1 MKIIYCDMVAD
12 LFHYGHVNFL
22 KQCHKLGDCL
32 IVGIHSDKDVE
43 SYKRKPILSFEE
55 RIKVVQACKYVD
67 KVVKG
72 PLILTTE
79 FINKYNI
86 DNIVHAHDKDDTS
99 YEYQYKN
106 VPKEKFIRLDYTGGI
121 STTDIIKR
129 IQDRIQDSV

>member
-1 MKIIYCDMVAD
+1 MVAD

-22 KQCHKLGDCL
+22 KQCRGLGNCL

-86 DNIVHAHDKDDTS
+86 VHAHDKDDTS

-129 IQDRIQDSV
+129 IKDRIQDSV

>member
-1 MKIIYCDMVAD
+1 MISDAKHRTKKIMKIVYADMCAD
-12 LFHYGHVNFL
+12 LFHVGHVRFL
-22 KQCHKLGDCL
+22 RQCKGGADKL

-86 DNIVHAHDKDDTS
+86 VHAHDKDDTS

-106 VPKEKFIRLDYTGGI
+106 VPKEK
-121 STTDIIKR
+121 TTPLILFL
-129 IQDRIQDSV
+129 

>member
-1 MKIIYCDMVAD
+1 MVAD

-22 KQCHKLGDCL
+22 KQCSELGDLL

-43 SYKRKPILSFEE
+43 SYKRIPILSFEE
-55 RIKVVQACKYVD
+55 RVKVVQACKYVD
-67 KVVKG
+67 KVVQG

-86 DNIVHAHDKDDTS
+86 DNIIHAHDKDDTS
-99 YEYQYKN
+99 YENLHKN
-106 VPKEKFIRLDYTGGI
+106 VPKEKFIRLDYTSGI

-129 IQDRIQDSV
+129 IKDCALN